1 VDRDTRGQLILLG
14 VMAALGLAAWAAR
27 SALGIEWSA
36 ESLRE
41 LVARQGAWGPVLFI
55 LLVAFRPLLFVP
67 SQILLVA
74 GGLCFGARAGA
85 LYGAAGIAL
94 CGAMVFSL
102 ARWAGREAVLASI
115 PPQMRWALDAAGSR
129 AGALVL
135 VVGTAWP
142 VGPVTAY
149 HAGAGLTRMPVAL
162 FLVCLAIGALLRG
175 ALYAYFGSALAEAEA
190 WEMVAAGVLLLGAT
204 ALPLVHPRSRNWL
217 RARLGI
223 EPPPG

>member
-1 VDRDTRGQLILLG
+1 
-14 VMAALGLAAWAAR
+14 MAGLAAWGAR

-41 LVARQGAWGPVLFI
+41 LVARQGAWGPVLFV

-74 GGLCFGARAGA
+74 GGLCFGAKLGA

-94 CGAMVFSL
+94 CGAMVFGL
-102 ARWAGREAVLASI
+102 ARWAGREAVLANV
-115 PPQMRWALDAAGSR
+115 PPSMRWALDAAGGR
-129 AGALVL
+129 AGGLVL

-162 FLVCLAIGALLRG
+162 FAACLALGALLRG
-175 ALYAYFGSALAEAEA
+175 SIYAFFGSALAEAEA
-190 WEMVAAGVLLLGAT
+190 WEMVVAFSLLLGAT
-204 ALPLVHPRSRNWL
+204 ALPLVHPRSRAWL
-217 RARLGI
+217 FARLGVQ
-223 EPPPG
+223 PPG